1 MRLSIIIPTYCEAG
15 NIGALLHYLKQN
27 SPQSEIIVVDANS
40 PDNTAAVANAA
51 GARVINSPISGRARQ
66 MNLGAANASH
76 EVLYFVHADTLPPQ
90 GFEQAIAN
98 ALKRGVQM
106 GCFRYR
112 FQSDSWILRINSWF
126 TRFYFMWCQGGDKT
140 FFISK
145 SDFQALGAY
154 DERYVVME
162 EYDFLRRAL
171 PLLKFEI
178 LPENALVSARKYR
191 NNSWLRVQLANA
203 LAFYMFNRNKHPEK
217 IKAAYK
223 KMLRP

>member
-1 MRLSIIIPTYCEAG
+1 MHLSIIIPTYCEAE
-15 NIGALLHYLKQN
+15 NIGALLHYLRLH
-27 SPQSEIIVVDANS
+27 SPQSELIVVDANS
-40 PDNTAAVANAA
+40 HDDTAALAA
-51 GARVINSPISGRARQ
+51 AGGARVIISKLPGRARQ
-66 MNLGAANASH
+66 MNLGAAHATH
-76 EVLYFVHADTLPPQ
+76 ETLYFVHADTLPPKR
-90 GFEQAIAN
+90 FEPAIAE
-98 ALKRGVQM
+98 ALARGVQM

-140 FFISK
+140 FFIQK
-145 SDFQALGAY
+145 SDFHALGAY
-154 DERYVVME
+154 DEQYVVME

-171 PLLKFEI
+171 PLLKYEI

-203 LAFYMFNRNKHPEK
+203 LAFYMFNRNEAPEK
-217 IKAAYK
+217 IKAVYK